1 MTMLNLAWSFYNF
14 NKDIYWKGCFKMK
27 NERFK
32 QRFNNFE
39 KAYKLLKQACEK
51 NPDELSDLEQEGV
64 IQRFEYTYELVWK
77 MLKDYLEYSGNVNL
91 VEFTPRNVFK
101 EAFASKIINDGQVF
115 IDMMLSRNFLSRCYE
130 REKALDI
137 LDDMQCKYLPAL
149 DNLYESFSIKIKEM
163 D

>member
-1 MTMLNLAWSFYNF
+1 
-14 NKDIYWKGCFKMK
+14 MK
-27 NERFK
+27 NERFI

-51 NPDELSDLEQEGV
+51 DLHELSDLEQEGI
-64 IQRFEYTYELVWK
+64 IQRFEYTYELTWK

-101 EAFASKIINDGQVF
+101 EAFVAKIINDGQVF
-115 IDMMLSRNFLSRCYE
+115 IDMMLSRNFLSHCYE

-137 LDDMQCKYLPAL
+137 LDDIRHKYLHAL
-149 DNLYESFSIKIKEM
+149 NNLYESFSIKIKEM